1 LKAAGVEKGSAVPH
15 KTKVANIT
23 MAQVKEIA
31 TQKMSDLNANDI
43 DQAAKIIAGTARSM
57 GITVNG

>member
-1 LKAAGVEKGSAVPH
+1 LKAAGVDKGSAVPH

-43 DQAAKIIAGTARSM
+43 EAASKIIAGTARSM